1 MKSRLNLIAIVATL
15 FASGIAIA
23 HHSPDHS
30 SDSIVLLAPPEGL
43 GYLWWVLGPFLL
55 LVCIGVVRAV
65 RRYRGR
71 E

>member
-1 MKSRLNLIAIVATL
+1 MTKFVLLLVGTLI
-15 FASGIAIA
+15 SGIAIA
-23 HHSPDHS
+23 HHSPDHN